1 MTERADEDLLRTTL
15 AAVAPGTDLRD
26 GLERILRGRTGALVV
41 LGSDRTVESIC
52 SGGFELDVEF
62 SATRLRVGAHLY
74 STCGRLERDQ
84 SRPVR
89 PPTYGHRS
97 PTRTAAP

>member
-1 MTERADEDLLRTTL
+1 MSPIG
-15 AAVAPGTDLRD
+15 AAVPIRHVPVGT
-26 GLERILRGRTGALVV
+26 
-41 LGSDRTVESIC
+41 
-52 SGGFELDVEF
+52 
-62 SATRLRVGAHLY
+62 HLY
-74 STCGRLERDQ
+74 SRCGRLERDQ